1 MATLIRPGNLRNPE
15 VADLFEREDPERLF
29 DDLREIGHGSF
40 GAVYYA
46 RHVATK
52 EVVAIK
58 KMSYNGKQSADKWQ
72 DILKEIRFLRS
83 LRHPNTVTY
92 RGCYLKESTVWLVME
107 YCLGSASDIIEV
119 HRQPLRE
126 EEISA
131 ICEGCLQG
139 LSYLHSLGKIHR
151 DVKAGNILLT
161 ENGTVKLADFGSASI
176 TSPANSFVGTPYW
189 MAPEVILAMDEG
201 QYDGKVDVWSLGITC
216 IELAERKPPYFNMNA
231 MSALYHIAQNDAPK
245 MSAPDWSKD
254 FQHFVEACLQK
265 SPPDRPTS
273 ARLLTHEFILRHR
286 SSHIILDLIARTK
299 KAVREFD
306 NLNYRKMK
314 KILLYET
321 ESQQGDVEDSTE
333 EDAAGGDSSKSNS
346 ITSEKSVISA
356 GVSQSSQSQSSST
369 NSLHHHHLLHQPPHP
384 YQTPSP
390 PMLQPS
396 HSPYI
401 APQVPPHHHHP
412 SHLPSHYS
420 PQSPH
425 HGLVYQHQTPSSL
438 SPSPSSSSLH
448 QAELGIPNNNHH
460 PLTPSSPLIDTF
472 SITSIASTNATSSTT
487 PTLLL
492 QLPGQNAPST
502 TTNNNDTNNASST
515 VKSRRGRPCG
525 NPGEASTSNFATIK
539 TTSIVSKQQKEHLQ
553 EDMHAAMSGYKRM
566 RQEHQRALVKLE
578 EKCRVDMENHKHVL
592 DKEYEALLTQF
603 SKELEKL
610 RQKHEKEQEKKREM
624 CSVAEKNLTKEINN
638 RHSNDHKHFLTQYKK
653 QYKENIE
660 KWKKELSQD
669 PNTPKKQ
676 REAQLQTQKEYLKAS
691 ERQEEQKLLQQQ
703 EEYLQ
708 LEIRK
713 FRRRGLLLYYL
724 KEKSLLNEEL
734 TKREQQLEAA
744 HSMLLRHHQQTQ
756 DLEYRQQRAIHAL
769 KEEQMNKQHQTEL
782 SSQHEYMKRVE
793 RDLRKKHALQQK
805 QQPKS
810 LKQKEIEIRRQF
822 RDTINIQRQQYKEYK
837 GQILAKTPKEEQRAI
852 IKRLKEDQRR
862 KLAMLGDQYEQSIA
876 EMLQRQS
883 LRLDESQVVEQQQLS
898 EKLQR
903 ELEMLAEYQ
912 TRNRQ
917 QAEAQRNREKRELDE
932 RVAIRRDL
940 LQNKMAEESARF
952 QHERHERVRLMQEKH
967 NREMD
972 DFDNESQR
980 YGFSP
985 PQVTESSSE
994 RWPEEFNVAASMLSL
1009 SLQPNH

>member
-46 RHVATK
+46 RHVAKK

-92 RGCYLKESTVWLVME
+92 IGCYLKESTVWLVME

-231 MSALYHIAQNDAPK
+231 MSALYHIAQNEAPK
-245 MSAPDWSKD
+245 MQAPDWSRD

-265 SPPDRPTS
+265 SPSDRPTS
-273 ARLLTHEFILRHR
+273 ARLLNHEFILRHR
-286 SSHIILDLIARTK
+286 SATHIILDLITRTK

-333 EDAAGGDSSKSNS
+333 EDPAGGDSSKSNS

-356 GVSQSSQSQSSST
+356 G
-369 NSLHHHHLLHQPPHP
+369 
-384 YQTPSP
+384 
-390 PMLQPS
+390 
-396 HSPYI
+396 
-401 APQVPPHHHHP
+401 
-412 SHLPSHYS
+412 
-420 PQSPH
+420 
-425 HGLVYQHQTPSSL
+425 
-438 SPSPSSSSLH
+438 
-448 QAELGIPNNNHH
+448 
-460 PLTPSSPLIDTF
+460 
-472 SITSIASTNATSSTT
+472 
-487 PTLLL
+487 
-492 QLPGQNAPST
+492 
-502 TTNNNDTNNASST
+502 
-515 VKSRRGRPCG
+515 PCG

-539 TTSIVSKQQKEHLQ
+539 TTSIVSRQQKEHLQ
-553 EDMHAAMSGYKRM
+553 EDMHAALSGYKRM

-592 DKEYEALLTQF
+592 DKEYEVLLTQF

-610 RQKHEKEQEKKREM
+610 RQKHEKEQEKKRET
-624 CSVAEKNLTKEINN
+624 CSVAEKNLQKEINN
-638 RHSNDHKHFLTQYKK
+638 RHANEHKQFLSQYKK

-676 REAQLQTQKEYLKAS
+676 REAQLQSQKEYLKAS

-703 EEYLQ
+703 DEYLQ
-708 LEIRK
+708 LEMRK
-713 FRRRGLLLYYL
+713 FRRGGLLAYYL
-724 KEKSLLNEEL
+724 KEQSLLKEEL

-782 SSQHEYMKRVE
+782 GSQHEYIKRVE

-837 GQILAKTPKEEQRAI
+837 TQILAKTPKEDQRAI
-852 IKRLKEDQRR
+852 IKRLKDDQRR
-862 KLAMLGDQYEQSIA
+862 KLAMLGEQYEQSIA

-883 LRLDESQVVEQQQLS
+883 LRLDESQVVEQQQVS

-932 RVAIRRDL
+932 RVAIRRTL
-940 LQNKMAEESARF
+940 LQTKMKEEVGRF
-952 QHERHERVRLMQEKH
+952 EYERRERVRLMKEKH
-967 NREMD
+967 GREME

-980 YGFSP
+980 YGFSTL
-985 PQVTESSSE
+985 QLVESSTE
-994 RWPEEFNVAASMLSL
+994 RWPDEFCVTASMLSL
-1009 SLQPNH
+1009 SLQHFE

>member
-46 RHVATK
+46 RHVAKK

-92 RGCYLKESTVWLVME
+92 IGCYLKESTVWLVME

-245 MSAPDWSKD
+245 MQAPDWSKD

-273 ARLLTHEFILRHR
+273 ARLLNHEFILRHR
-286 SSHIILDLIARTK
+286 SATHIILDLITRTK

-333 EDAAGGDSSKSNS
+333 EDPAGGDSSKSNS

-356 GVSQSSQSQSSST
+356 G
-369 NSLHHHHLLHQPPHP
+369 
-384 YQTPSP
+384 
-390 PMLQPS
+390 
-396 HSPYI
+396 
-401 APQVPPHHHHP
+401 
-412 SHLPSHYS
+412 
-420 PQSPH
+420 
-425 HGLVYQHQTPSSL
+425 
-438 SPSPSSSSLH
+438 
-448 QAELGIPNNNHH
+448 
-460 PLTPSSPLIDTF
+460 
-472 SITSIASTNATSSTT
+472 
-487 PTLLL
+487 
-492 QLPGQNAPST
+492 
-502 TTNNNDTNNASST
+502 
-515 VKSRRGRPCG
+515 PCG

-539 TTSIVSKQQKEHLQ
+539 TTSIVSRQQKEHLQ
-553 EDMHAAMSGYKRM
+553 EDMHAALSGYKRM

-578 EKCRVDMENHKHVL
+578 ERCRVDMENHKHVL

-610 RQKHEKEQEKKREM
+610 RQKHEKEQEKKRET
-624 CSVAEKNLTKEINN
+624 CSLAEKNLQKEINN
-638 RHSNDHKHFLTQYKK
+638 RHANEHKQFQSQYKK

-676 REAQLQTQKEYLKAS
+676 REAQLQSQKEYLKAS
-691 ERQEEQKLLQQQ
+691 ERQEEAKLLQQQ
-703 EEYLQ
+703 DEYLQ
-708 LEIRK
+708 LEMRK
-713 FRRRGLLLYYL
+713 FRRRGLLAYYI
-724 KEKSLLNEEL
+724 KEQSLLKEEL

-782 SSQHEYMKRVE
+782 GSQHEYIKRVE

-822 RDTINIQRQQYKEYK
+822 RETINIQRQQYKEYK
-837 GQILAKTPKEEQRAI
+837 TQILAKTPKEDQRAI
-852 IKRLKEDQRR
+852 IKRLKDDQRR
-862 KLAMLGDQYEQSIA
+862 KLAMLGEQYEQSIA

-883 LRLDESQVVEQQQLS
+883 LRLDESQVVEQQQVS

-932 RVAIRRDL
+932 RVGMRRTL
-940 LQNKMAEESARF
+940 LQQKMTEEAARF
-952 QHERHERVRLMQEKH
+952 EHERRERVRLMKEKH
-967 NREMD
+967 GREME

-980 YGFSP
+980 YGFSAL
-985 PQVTESSSE
+985 QLVESSTE
-994 RWPEEFNVAASMLSL
+994 RWPDEFCLTGPMLSL
-1009 SLQPNH
+1009 SLQHFE

>member
-356 GVSQSSQSQSSST
+356 G
-369 NSLHHHHLLHQPPHP
+369 
-384 YQTPSP
+384 
-390 PMLQPS
+390 
-396 HSPYI
+396 
-401 APQVPPHHHHP
+401 
-412 SHLPSHYS
+412 
-420 PQSPH
+420 
-425 HGLVYQHQTPSSL
+425 
-438 SPSPSSSSLH
+438 
-448 QAELGIPNNNHH
+448 
-460 PLTPSSPLIDTF
+460 
-472 SITSIASTNATSSTT
+472 
-487 PTLLL
+487 
-492 QLPGQNAPST
+492 
-502 TTNNNDTNNASST
+502 
-515 VKSRRGRPCG
+515 PCG

>member
-46 RHVATK
+46 RHVAKK

-92 RGCYLKESTVWLVME
+92 IGCYLKESTVWLVME

-245 MSAPDWSKD
+245 MQAPDWSKD

-273 ARLLTHEFILRHR
+273 ARLLNHEFILRHR
-286 SSHIILDLIARTK
+286 SATHIILDLITRTK

-333 EDAAGGDSSKSNS
+333 EDPAGGDSSKSNS

-356 GVSQSSQSQSSST
+356 G
-369 NSLHHHHLLHQPPHP
+369 
-384 YQTPSP
+384 
-390 PMLQPS
+390 
-396 HSPYI
+396 
-401 APQVPPHHHHP
+401 
-412 SHLPSHYS
+412 
-420 PQSPH
+420 
-425 HGLVYQHQTPSSL
+425 
-438 SPSPSSSSLH
+438 
-448 QAELGIPNNNHH
+448 
-460 PLTPSSPLIDTF
+460 
-472 SITSIASTNATSSTT
+472 
-487 PTLLL
+487 
-492 QLPGQNAPST
+492 
-502 TTNNNDTNNASST
+502 
-515 VKSRRGRPCG
+515 PCG

-539 TTSIVSKQQKEHLQ
+539 TTSIVSRQQKEHLQ
-553 EDMHAAMSGYKRM
+553 EDMHAALSGYKRM

-578 EKCRVDMENHKHVL
+578 ERCRVDMENHKHVL

-610 RQKHEKEQEKKREM
+610 RQKHEKEQEKKRET
-624 CSVAEKNLTKEINN
+624 CSLAEKNLQKEINN
-638 RHSNDHKHFLTQYKK
+638 RHANEHKQFQSQYKK

-676 REAQLQTQKEYLKAS
+676 REAQLQSQKEYLKAS
-691 ERQEEQKLLQQQ
+691 ERQEEAKLLQQQ
-703 EEYLQ
+703 DEYLQ
-708 LEIRK
+708 LEMRK
-713 FRRRGLLLYYL
+713 FRRRGLLAYYI
-724 KEKSLLNEEL
+724 KEQSLLKEEL

-782 SSQHEYMKRVE
+782 GSQHEYIKRVE

-822 RDTINIQRQQYKEYK
+822 RDTISIQRQQYKEYK
-837 GQILAKTPKEEQRAI
+837 TQILAKTPKEDQRAI
-852 IKRLKEDQRR
+852 IKRLKDDQRR
-862 KLAMLGDQYEQSIA
+862 KLAMLGEQYEQSIA

-883 LRLDESQVVEQQQLS
+883 LRLDESQVVEQQQVS

-932 RVAIRRDL
+932 RVGMRRTL
-940 LQNKMAEESARF
+940 LQQKMTEEAARF
-952 QHERHERVRLMQEKH
+952 EHERRERVRLMKEKH
-967 NREMD
+967 GREME

-980 YGFSP
+980 YGFSAL
-985 PQVTESSSE
+985 QLVESSTE
-994 RWPEEFNVAASMLSL
+994 RWPDEFCLTGPMLSL
-1009 SLQPNH
+1009 SLQHFE

>member
-1 MATLIRPGNLRNPE
+1 MATLSRPGSLRNPE

-46 RHVATK
+46 RHVSSK

-58 KMSYNGKQSADKWQ
+58 KMSYNGKQSAEKWQ

-92 RGCYLKESTVWLVME
+92 KGCYLKESTVWLVME

-176 TSPANSFVGTPYW
+176 ASPANSFVGTPYW

-245 MSAPDWSKD
+245 MSAPEWSKD
-254 FQHFVEACLQK
+254 FQHFVESCLQK

-273 ARLLTHEFILRHR
+273 ARLLSHEFILRHR
-286 SSHIILDLIARTK
+286 SPHIILDLIARTK

-321 ESQQGDVEDSTE
+321 ESQQGDVEGEPEE
-333 EDAAGGDSSKSNS
+333 EDPAGGDSSKSNS

-356 GVSQSSQSQSSST
+356 G
-369 NSLHHHHLLHQPPHP
+369 
-384 YQTPSP
+384 
-390 PMLQPS
+390 
-396 HSPYI
+396 
-401 APQVPPHHHHP
+401 
-412 SHLPSHYS
+412 
-420 PQSPH
+420 
-425 HGLVYQHQTPSSL
+425 
-438 SPSPSSSSLH
+438 
-448 QAELGIPNNNHH
+448 
-460 PLTPSSPLIDTF
+460 
-472 SITSIASTNATSSTT
+472 
-487 PTLLL
+487 
-492 QLPGQNAPST
+492 PG
-502 TTNNNDTNNASST
+502 
-515 VKSRRGRPCG
+515 G
-525 NPGEASTSNFATIK
+525 NVGEASTSNFATIK

-566 RQEHQRALVKLE
+566 RQEHQRAQAKLE
-578 EKCRVDMENHKHVL
+578 EKCRVEMENHKHML
-592 DKEYEALLTQF
+592 DKEYEVLLTQF

-610 RQKHEKEQEKKREM
+610 RQKHEKEQEKKLDV
-624 CSVAEKNLTKEINN
+624 CSIAEKNLQKDITG
-638 RHSNDHKHFLTQYKK
+638 RHCNELKQFQSQYKK

-660 KWKKELSQD
+660 KWKKEHSQD
-669 PNTPKKQ
+669 PNTPKRQK
-676 REAQLQTQKEYLKAS
+676 EAQLQNQKEYLKAS
-691 ERQEEQKLLQQQ
+691 ERQEEQKLVQQQ
-703 EEYLQ
+703 AEYIQ
-708 LEIRK
+708 LEMRK
-713 FRRRGLLLYYL
+713 FRRRSILTYYVKEQSLL
-724 KEKSLLNEEL
+724 KEEL
-734 TKREQQLEAA
+734 IKRQQQLEAA
-744 HSMLLRHHQQTQ
+744 HSMLLRHHQLTQ

-793 RDLRKKHALQQK
+793 RELRKKHALQQK

-837 GQILAKTPKEEQRAI
+837 AQILAKTPKEDQRAI

-883 LRLDESQVVEQQQLS
+883 LKLDESQVVEQQQLT
-898 EKLQR
+898 EKLER
-903 ELEMLAEYQ
+903 ELDMLAEYQ

-932 RVAIRRDL
+932 RVALRRTL
-940 LQNKMAEESARF
+940 LQQKMAEETARF
-952 QHERHERVRLMQEKH
+952 QHERHERIRLMQEKQT
-967 NREMD
+967 RELEE
-972 DFDNESQR
+972 FDNESLRQ
-980 YGFSP
+980 GFSAL
-985 PQVTESSSE
+985 QIVDSSNE
-994 RWPEEFNVAASMLSL
+994 RWPEEFNVSASMLSL

>member
-321 ESQQGDVEDSTE
+321 ESQQGDVEE

-356 GVSQSSQSQSSST
+356 G
-369 NSLHHHHLLHQPPHP
+369 
-384 YQTPSP
+384 
-390 PMLQPS
+390 
-396 HSPYI
+396 
-401 APQVPPHHHHP
+401 
-412 SHLPSHYS
+412 
-420 PQSPH
+420 
-425 HGLVYQHQTPSSL
+425 
-438 SPSPSSSSLH
+438 
-448 QAELGIPNNNHH
+448 
-460 PLTPSSPLIDTF
+460 
-472 SITSIASTNATSSTT
+472 
-487 PTLLL
+487 
-492 QLPGQNAPST
+492 
-502 TTNNNDTNNASST
+502 
-515 VKSRRGRPCG
+515 PCG

>member
-356 GVSQSSQSQSSST
+356 G
-369 NSLHHHHLLHQPPHP
+369 
-384 YQTPSP
+384 
-390 PMLQPS
+390 
-396 HSPYI
+396 
-401 APQVPPHHHHP
+401 
-412 SHLPSHYS
+412 
-420 PQSPH
+420 
-425 HGLVYQHQTPSSL
+425 
-438 SPSPSSSSLH
+438 
-448 QAELGIPNNNHH
+448 
-460 PLTPSSPLIDTF
+460 
-472 SITSIASTNATSSTT
+472 
-487 PTLLL
+487 
-492 QLPGQNAPST
+492 LPGQNAPST

>member
-46 RHVATK
+46 RHVAKK

-92 RGCYLKESTVWLVME
+92 IGCYLKESTVWLVME

-245 MSAPDWSKD
+245 MQAPDWSKD

-273 ARLLTHEFILRHR
+273 ARLLNHEFILRHR
-286 SSHIILDLIARTK
+286 SATHIILDLITRTK

-333 EDAAGGDSSKSNS
+333 EDPAGGDSSKSNS

-356 GVSQSSQSQSSST
+356 G
-369 NSLHHHHLLHQPPHP
+369 
-384 YQTPSP
+384 
-390 PMLQPS
+390 
-396 HSPYI
+396 
-401 APQVPPHHHHP
+401 
-412 SHLPSHYS
+412 
-420 PQSPH
+420 
-425 HGLVYQHQTPSSL
+425 
-438 SPSPSSSSLH
+438 
-448 QAELGIPNNNHH
+448 
-460 PLTPSSPLIDTF
+460 
-472 SITSIASTNATSSTT
+472 
-487 PTLLL
+487 
-492 QLPGQNAPST
+492 
-502 TTNNNDTNNASST
+502 
-515 VKSRRGRPCG
+515 PCG

-539 TTSIVSKQQKEHLQ
+539 TTSIVSRQQKEHLQ
-553 EDMHAAMSGYKRM
+553 EDMHAALSGYKRM

-578 EKCRVDMENHKHVL
+578 ERCRVDMENHKHVL

-610 RQKHEKEQEKKREM
+610 RQKHEKEQEKKRET
-624 CSVAEKNLTKEINN
+624 CSLAEKNLQKEINN
-638 RHSNDHKHFLTQYKK
+638 RHANEHKQFQSQYKK

-676 REAQLQTQKEYLKAS
+676 REAQLQSQKEYLKAS
-691 ERQEEQKLLQQQ
+691 ERQEEAKLLQQQ
-703 EEYLQ
+703 DEYLQ
-708 LEIRK
+708 LEMRK
-713 FRRRGLLLYYL
+713 FRRRGLLAYYI
-724 KEKSLLNEEL
+724 KEQSLLKEEL

-782 SSQHEYMKRVE
+782 GSQHEYIKRVE

-810 LKQKEIEIRRQF
+810 LK
-822 RDTINIQRQQYKEYK
+822 
-837 GQILAKTPKEEQRAI
+837 
-852 IKRLKEDQRR
+852 
-862 KLAMLGDQYEQSIA
+862 
-876 EMLQRQS
+876 
-883 LRLDESQVVEQQQLS
+883 VVEQQQVS

-932 RVAIRRDL
+932 RVGMRRTL
-940 LQNKMAEESARF
+940 LQQKMTEEAARF
-952 QHERHERVRLMQEKH
+952 EHERRERVRLMKEKH
-967 NREMD
+967 GREME

-980 YGFSP
+980 YGFSAL
-985 PQVTESSSE
+985 QLVESSTE
-994 RWPEEFNVAASMLSL
+994 RWPDEFCLTGPMLSL
-1009 SLQPNH
+1009 SLQHFE

>member
-1 MATLIRPGNLRNPE
+1 MATLSRPGSLRNPE
-15 VADLFEREDPERLF
+15 VADLFDRDDPDRLF

-46 RHVATK
+46 RHVASK

-58 KMSYNGKQSADKWQ
+58 KMSYSGKQSAEKWQ
-72 DILKEIRFLRS
+72 DILKEIKFLRS

-126 EEISA
+126 DEISA

-151 DVKAGNILLT
+151 DIKAGNILLT

-176 TSPANSFVGTPYW
+176 NSPANSFVGTPYW

-245 MSAPDWSKD
+245 LSAPDWSKD
-254 FQHFVEACLQK
+254 FQHFVESCLQK
-265 SPPDRPTS
+265 TPPDRPTS
-273 ARLLTHEFILRHR
+273 ARLLSHEFILRHR
-286 SSHIILDLIARTK
+286 SSPHIILDLIARTK

-346 ITSEKSVISA
+346 ITSEQSVQSA
-356 GVSQSSQSQSSST
+356 G
-369 NSLHHHHLLHQPPHP
+369 
-384 YQTPSP
+384 PS
-390 PMLQPS
+390 
-396 HSPYI
+396 
-401 APQVPPHHHHP
+401 
-412 SHLPSHYS
+412 
-420 PQSPH
+420 
-425 HGLVYQHQTPSSL
+425 G
-438 SPSPSSSSLH
+438 
-448 QAELGIPNNNHH
+448 
-460 PLTPSSPLIDTF
+460 
-472 SITSIASTNATSSTT
+472 NA
-487 PTLLL
+487 
-492 QLPGQNAPST
+492 
-502 TTNNNDTNNASST
+502 
-515 VKSRRGRPCG
+515 
-525 NPGEASTSNFATIK
+525 GEAANSNFATIK

-566 RQEHQRALVKLE
+566 RQEHQRAQAKLE
-578 EKCRVDMENHKHVL
+578 EKCRVEMENHKHML
-592 DKEYEALLTQF
+592 DKEYETLLTQF

-610 RQKHEKEQEKKREM
+610 RQKHEKEQEKKLDL
-624 CSVAEKNLTKEINN
+624 CTITEKTLQKEINN
-638 RHSNDHKHFLTQYKK
+638 RHVQELKQFQSMYKK

-660 KWKKELSQD
+660 KWKRELSQD

-676 REAQLQTQKEYLKAS
+676 REAQLQNHKEYLKAS
-691 ERQEEQKLLQQQ
+691 ERQEEQKLVQQQ
-703 EEYLQ
+703 GEYLQ
-708 LEIRK
+708 LETRK
-713 FRRRGLLLYYL
+713 FRRRGLLAYYV
-724 KEKSLLNEEL
+724 KEQSLLKEEL

-744 HSMLLRHHQQTQ
+744 HSMLLRHHQATQ
-756 DLEYRQQRAIHAL
+756 DLEYRQQRNIHAL

-793 RDLRKKHALQQK
+793 RELRKKHALQQK

-837 GQILAKTPKEEQRAI
+837 AQILAKTPKEEQRSI
-852 IKRLKEDQRR
+852 IKRLKDDQRR
-862 KLAMLGDQYEQSIA
+862 KLAMLADQYEQSIA

-883 LRLDESQVVEQQQLS
+883 LRLDESQVVEQQQMG
-898 EKLQR
+898 EKLER
-903 ELEMLAEYQ
+903 ELELLTEYQ
-912 TRNRQ
+912 NRNRQ
-917 QAEAQRNREKRELDE
+917 HAEAQRNREKRELDE
-932 RVAIRRDL
+932 RVALRRTL
-940 LQNKMAEESARF
+940 LQQKMSEETARF
-952 QHERHERVRLMQEKH
+952 QHERHERIRLMQEKQA
-967 NREMD
+967 RELEE
-972 DFDNESQR
+972 FDNESLR
-980 YGFSP
+980 LGFSTL
-985 PQVTESSSE
+985 QIVESSTE
-994 RWPEEFNVAASMLSL
+994 RWPEEFNVTASMLSL

>member
-1 MATLIRPGNLRNPE
+1 MATLSRPGSLRNPE

-46 RHVATK
+46 RHVSSK

-58 KMSYNGKQSADKWQ
+58 KMSYNGKQSAEKWQ

-92 RGCYLKESTVWLVME
+92 KGCYLKESTVWLVME

-176 TSPANSFVGTPYW
+176 ASPANSFVGTPYW

-245 MSAPDWSKD
+245 MSAPEWSKD
-254 FQHFVEACLQK
+254 FQHFVESCLQK

-273 ARLLTHEFILRHR
+273 ARLLSHEFILRHR
-286 SSHIILDLIARTK
+286 SPHIILDLIARTK

-321 ESQQGDVEDSTE
+321 ESQQGDVEGEPEDSTE
-333 EDAAGGDSSKSNS
+333 EDPAGGDSSKSNS

-356 GVSQSSQSQSSST
+356 G
-369 NSLHHHHLLHQPPHP
+369 
-384 YQTPSP
+384 
-390 PMLQPS
+390 
-396 HSPYI
+396 
-401 APQVPPHHHHP
+401 
-412 SHLPSHYS
+412 
-420 PQSPH
+420 
-425 HGLVYQHQTPSSL
+425 
-438 SPSPSSSSLH
+438 
-448 QAELGIPNNNHH
+448 
-460 PLTPSSPLIDTF
+460 
-472 SITSIASTNATSSTT
+472 
-487 PTLLL
+487 
-492 QLPGQNAPST
+492 PG
-502 TTNNNDTNNASST
+502 
-515 VKSRRGRPCG
+515 G
-525 NPGEASTSNFATIK
+525 NVGEASTSNFATIK

-566 RQEHQRALVKLE
+566 RQEHQRAQAKLE
-578 EKCRVDMENHKHVL
+578 EKCRVEMENHKHML
-592 DKEYEALLTQF
+592 DKEYEVLLTQF

-610 RQKHEKEQEKKREM
+610 RQKHEKEQEKKLDV
-624 CSVAEKNLTKEINN
+624 CSIAEKNLQKDITG
-638 RHSNDHKHFLTQYKK
+638 RHCNELKQFQSQYKK

-660 KWKKELSQD
+660 KWKKEHSQD
-669 PNTPKKQ
+669 PNTPKRQK
-676 REAQLQTQKEYLKAS
+676 EAQLQNQKEYLKAS
-691 ERQEEQKLLQQQ
+691 ERQEEQKLVQQQ
-703 EEYLQ
+703 AEYIQ
-708 LEIRK
+708 LEMRK
-713 FRRRGLLLYYL
+713 FRRRSILTYYVKEQSLL
-724 KEKSLLNEEL
+724 KEEL
-734 TKREQQLEAA
+734 IKRQQQLEAA
-744 HSMLLRHHQQTQ
+744 HSMLLRHHQLTQ

-793 RDLRKKHALQQK
+793 RELRKKHALQQK

-837 GQILAKTPKEEQRAI
+837 AQILAKTPKEDQRAI

-883 LRLDESQVVEQQQLS
+883 LKLDESQVVEQQQLT
-898 EKLQR
+898 EKLER
-903 ELEMLAEYQ
+903 ELDMLAEYQ

-932 RVAIRRDL
+932 RVALRRTL
-940 LQNKMAEESARF
+940 LQQKMAEETARF
-952 QHERHERVRLMQEKH
+952 QHERHERIRLMQEKQT
-967 NREMD
+967 RELEE
-972 DFDNESQR
+972 FDNESLRQ
-980 YGFSP
+980 GFSAL
-985 PQVTESSSE
+985 QIVDSSNE
-994 RWPEEFNVAASMLSL
+994 RWPEEFNVSASMLSL